1 MAIINSRPLTVVSS
15 DCKPLSPNDLLHMKS
30 SVILPM
36 PGYFD
41 DSDVYARKR
50 WRAVQ
55 LLANKF
61 WNRWRKEYVQNLQQR
76 QKWVKSRR
84 NLAINDIVILSDE
97 CGRRF
102 WKLGRITEVL
112 PSVDNLVRSVK
123 VLCYDVISNKH
134 STFTRPVNKLVC
146 LVESDA
152 QY

>member
-1 MAIINSRPLTVVSS
+1 M
-15 DCKPLSPNDLLHMKS
+15 
-30 SVILPM
+30 
-36 PGYFD
+36 
-41 DSDVYARKR
+41 
-50 WRAVQ
+50 
-55 LLANKF
+55 
-61 WNRWRKEYVQNLQQR
+61 QNLQQR

-123 VLCYDVISNKH
+123 VLGYDVISNKH